1 MISGS
6 IGISL
11 NPNHTFQE
19 ESIDKLKDI
28 LQKWFEEDG
37 EDADFRFEKNEFLL
51 EAGFALFGHGDI
63 FWDWLEIQ
71 MKKEDNPEKKLEEN
85 LSEILINSEIIGYSY
100 EVESNRYM
108 DKVEKGPKEKVFKRF
123 INNKFDCSFVELFE
137 EFSAFELKIN
147 ESKKVGCVN
156 IKLREISTN
165 SDKVLHLYSLNGCYL
180 LIDIEKREQIFFS
193 GYDVEYNAINQIL
206 DAIENDDIDDDSNY
220 DWIAEG
226 EIIYEMIG
234 YEDKFYEPYK

>member
-6 IGISL
+6 ICISL
-11 NPNHTFQE
+11 NPKNTIRE

-37 EDADFRFEKNEFLL
+37 EDADFRFDKNEFLL

-71 MKKEDNPEKKLEEN
+71 MKKEDHPERELDDN
-85 LSEILINSEIIGYSY
+85 LSEILINSKILGYSY

-108 DKVEKGPKEKVFKRF
+108 DKVEKGAKEKVFKRF
-123 INNKFDCSFVELFE
+123 INKKFDCSLIELFE
-137 EFSAFELKIN
+137 KFSAFELKLN

-156 IKLREISTN
+156 IKLEEISTN
-165 SDKVLHLYSLNGCYL
+165 SDKLLYLYSLQGCYL
-180 LIDIEKREQIFFS
+180 MIDVEKREEIFFS
-193 GYDVEYNAINQIL
+193 GYDAEYSTIDQIL
-206 DAIENDDIDDDSNY
+206 DAIENGYIDDDFNY

>member
-11 NPNHTFQE
+11 NPNHNFQQD
-19 ESIDKLKDI
+19 SIDKLKDI

-37 EDADFRFEKNEFLL
+37 EDADFRFDKNEFLL
-51 EAGFALFGHGDI
+51 EAGFAFFGHGDL

-71 MKKEDNPEKKLEEN
+71 MKKEDNAEKKLGEN
-85 LSEILINSEIIGYSY
+85 LSEILINSQIIGYSY

-108 DKVEKGPKEKVFKRF
+108 DKVVKEAKEKVFKRF
-123 INNKFDCSFVELFE
+123 INKKFETSLVEVFE
-137 EFSAFELKIN
+137 EFSVFELKLY
-147 ESKKVGCVN
+147 ESKEVGCVN

-165 SDKVLHLYSLNGCYL
+165 SGKILHLYSLQGCYL

-193 GYDVEYNAINQIL
+193 GYDAEYNSINEIL
-206 DAIENDDIDDDSNY
+206 DAIENGDIDDDSNY

-226 EIIYEMIG
+226 EIMYEMIG